1 MKKIKS
7 ISVLWLMVCLM
18 VASACSDRTEPEA
31 DTAGGI
37 SVRLA
42 VDSGSENQK
51 SRSELTEIGAENHVS
66 KMTIYIYKGTGYAAK
81 YVAMEE
87 VSGWIPRQNSLT
99 YQLTTALVQGAD
111 YTLLGVGMDKA
122 SVNTYDVS
130 VTEGLTLGETYA
142 MLKNGKTHTDMAESE
157 FFTGTVSFTN
167 NGKHTVMEDLV
178 LKRRVAGV
186 MLYVKD
192 IPKQLTISEGN
203 FRTTD
208 VYVKLCQNQK
218 SSVRLWRDFEAEDWK
233 EPEGQSE
240 TKEDSKTL
248 LHLDLRT
255 LSYVPGEDCYE
266 ISASSESG
274 LLDNTL
280 YKGSFLLP
288 MNVTEGTT
296 FTVEIWGVENKDGT
310 GEVEGKTP
318 ERLKSFVVE
327 NKSESKSNSKS
338 YDIRSNYLYCIGK
351 NLAGT
356 EDDQPISLLG
366 EKLQME
372 VMPWEEVEQTVDF
385 QPARVQAI
393 FNPDFDQEKYRFN
406 CINNEFEVEILP
418 SMNAESWKI
427 VIPESTTV
435 LNADGKEVTS
445 TEPWLYVKTGDTSC
459 SLQYEANNTEKVQ
472 ATKIKFLMMD
482 YAVQRDWGWDI
493 STHQWTGVQ
502 VNGKDPV
509 DLINN
514 DVRTL
519 KVKLITTLTSGQT
532 RTDYLTVSQYNT
544 ITVNFQSSLAEKKDD
559 WNKQG
564 RVAICGFSRVDVGD
578 MFVKYPSEG
587 NIVENDL
594 ALIGSD
600 RMGGYKSTGWGW
612 FETDRILMYSGNALS
627 DKFNGSRTDGAWN
640 TKTLGEDRDDDTWKK
655 IWYGC
660 AMEKSETLFKKVLNN
675 STIVLPTKENSTT
688 DECWYLP
695 AQFELEGLF
704 NAYKQTNGAL
714 SLNFLRVE
722 RWWSSTIAD
731 DYCALALAPSWEW
744 QSNSLIAVI
753 KCKRTMGKESTTI
766 NSSYYMRQAR
776 KFADY
781 YN

>member
-7 ISVLWLMVCLM
+7 ISILWLMVCLM

-66 KMTIYIYKGTGYAAK
+66 QMTIYIYKGTGDEAE
-81 YVAMEE
+81 YVGKEV
-87 VSGWIPRQNSLT
+87 VSGWTLGQNSMT

-130 VTEGLTLGETYA
+130 VTEGLTLGATYA
-142 MLKNGKTHTDMAESE
+142 TLKTGKTHTDMAESE

-192 IPKQLTISEGN
+192 IPKQLAITDVAYS
-203 FRTTD
+203 TTD

-240 TKEDSKTL
+240 TTKDSETL

-266 ISASSESG
+266 ISASSG
-274 LLDNTL
+274 LLANTL
-280 YKGSFLLP
+280 YTGNYILP
-288 MNVTEGTT
+288 MNVTAGTT
-296 FTVEIWGVENKDGT
+296 FTVEIWGVENE
-310 GEVEGKTP
+310 EVEGKTP
-318 ERLKSFVVE
+318 ELLKSFVVE
-327 NKSESKSNSKS
+327 NKSEPNSTS

-427 VIPESTTV
+427 VIPGSTTV
-435 LNADGKEVTS
+435 LDADGTEVTS
-445 TEPWLYVKTGDTSC
+445 TEPWLFVKTGDRSC
-459 SLQYEANNTEKVQ
+459 SLQYEANNTEKGQ

-493 STHQWTGVQ
+493 STHQWTGAQ

-509 DLINN
+509 KLINN
-514 DVRTL
+514 DVRTI
-519 KVKLITTLTSGQT
+519 KVELRTTLASGQP

-544 ITVNFQSSLAEKKDD
+544 ITVNYNNGSGTA
-559 WNKQG
+559 
-564 RVAICGFSRVDVGD
+564 VCGFSRVDVGD
-578 MFVKYPSEG
+578 QFNKQARDVVEPDLEYRKKNNPQQGGKTTSWGYNGGATVATSIYGGDSEWGEGRADNGAVNMKDIGAYFSANWESAWNTSAMQKSQHTFVSVTKGWIER
-587 NIVENDL
+587 VQ
-594 ALIGSD
+594 
-600 RMGGYKSTGWGW
+600 ST
-612 FETDRILMYSGNALS
+612 TTKD
-627 DKFNGSRTDGAWN
+627 SRTDQ
-640 TKTLGEDRDDDTWKK
+640 
-655 IWYGC
+655 
-660 AMEKSETLFKKVLNN
+660 
-675 STIVLPTKENSTT
+675 
-688 DECWYLP
+688 CWYLP
-695 AQFELEGLF
+695 AKVELEGF
-704 NAYKQTNGAL
+704 FKAYMDSKWKIQTNV
-714 SLNFLRVE
+714 LRGD
-722 RWWSSTIAD
+722 RYWSSNIDGGSAIVYSVYKNSDYMESIKVDRGQGAD
-731 DYCALALAPSWEW
+731 GTPEPYS
-744 QSNSLIAVI
+744 
-753 KCKRTMGKESTTI
+753 K
-766 NSSYYMRQAR
+766 YYIRQAR

>member
-1 MKKIKS
+1 M
-7 ISVLWLMVCLM
+7 MVWLM

-31 DTAGGI
+31 ETAGGI

-42 VDSGSENQK
+42 VDSGSENQQ

-66 KMTIYIYKGTGYAAK
+66 RMTIYIYKGTGDAAE
-81 YVAMEE
+81 YVGKED
-87 VSGWIPRQNSLT
+87 VTSWTPGQNSLT

-111 YTLLGVGMDKA
+111 YTLLGVGMDDA
-122 SVNTYDVS
+122 SVNTYS
-130 VTEGLTLGETYA
+130 VTEGQTLGATYA
-142 MLKNGKTHTDMAESE
+142 TLKNGKTPADMAQSE

-192 IPKQLTISEGN
+192 IPQKLSLSEG
-203 FRTTD
+203 TQYQVTD
-208 VYVKLCQNQK
+208 VYVKLGQNQK
-218 SSVRLWRDFEAEDWK
+218 SSVRLWRDFEVEDWK
-233 EPEGQSE
+233 EPDGQSE
-240 TKEDSKTL
+240 AQEDSRTL
-248 LHLDLRT
+248 LHLDVSSFGQT
-255 LSYVPGEDCYE
+255 GGDYYE
-266 ISASSESG
+266 ITPSAESG
-274 LLDNTL
+274 LLANTL
-280 YKGSFLLP
+280 LTGGYILP
-288 MNVTEGTT
+288 MNMNSEKAT
-296 FTVEIWGVENKDGT
+296 FTVELWSEPKDEEVGSGVS
-310 GEVEGKTP
+310 P
-318 ERLKSFVVE
+318 SPHLLKSFVVE
-327 NKSESKSNSKS
+327 NKSESNSTS

-351 NLAGT
+351 NFAGT
-356 EDDQPISLLG
+356 EDDQPVSLLG

-372 VMPWEEVEQTVDF
+372 VLPWTEVEQTVDF

-393 FNPDFDQEKYRFN
+393 FNPDFDEEKYRFN

-418 SMNAESWKI
+418 SMNAESWEI

-435 LNADGKEVTS
+435 LNADGTEGTS
-445 TEPWLYVKTGDTSC
+445 TAPWLYVKTGDTSC
-459 SLQYEANNTEKVQ
+459 SLQYQANNTEKGQ

-482 YAVQRDWGWDI
+482 YAVQRDWGWDT
-493 STHQWTGVQ
+493 STHQWNGAP
-502 VNGKDPV
+502 VNEKDPV

-514 DVRTL
+514 DVRTIQVEL
-519 KVKLITTLTSGQT
+519 RTTLASGQIRQI

-544 ITVNFQSSLAEKKDD
+544 ITVNFQSSLAEEKDD
-559 WNKQG
+559 WNKNG
-564 RVAICGFSRVDVGD
+564 KVAICGFSRVDVGD
-578 MFVKYPSEG
+578 MFVKHPSEG

-594 ALIGSD
+594 ALIASD
-600 RMGGYKSTGWGW
+600 RMEGYKSTGWGW
-612 FETDRILMYSGNALS
+612 FETDRTLMYSSNALS

-640 TKTLGEDRDDDTWKK
+640 TKTLGKNRDDNTWKK

-660 AMEKSETLFKKVLNN
+660 AMEKSETLFKKVVNN

-704 NAYKQTNGAL
+704 NAYKQSGETLN
-714 SLNFLRVE
+714 LNFVRVE

-731 DYCALALAPSWEW
+731 SYCALALAPSWEW

-753 KCKRTMGKESTTI
+753 KCKRTMGRESTTI

>member
-31 DTAGGI
+31 ETAGRI

-42 VDSGSENQK
+42 VDSGSENQQ

-66 KMTIYIYKGTGYAAK
+66 QMTIYIYKGTGDAAE
-81 YVAMEE
+81 YVGKEK
-87 VSGWIPRQNSLT
+87 VIGWTLGQNSLT

-122 SVNTYDVS
+122 SVNTYS
-130 VTEGLTLGETYA
+130 VTEGQTLGNTYA
-142 MLKNGKTHTDMAESE
+142 TLKNEKTPADMAQSE

-192 IPKQLTISEGN
+192 IPQKLVSPADNSECQV
-203 FRTTD
+203 TD
-208 VYVKLCQNQK
+208 VYVKLGQNQK
-218 SSVRLWRDFEAEDWK
+218 SSVRLWRNSEDINWK
-233 EPEGQSE
+233 EPDGQSE
-240 TKEDSKTL
+240 VQEEDSRTL
-248 LHLDLRT
+248 LHLDLSSFIQT
-255 LSYVPGEDCYE
+255 EGDYYE
-266 ISASSESG
+266 ITPPAESG
-274 LLDNTL
+274 LLANTL
-280 YKGSFLLP
+280 LTGGYILP
-288 MNVTEGTT
+288 MNMNSENAT
-296 FTVEIWGVENKDGT
+296 FTVELWGEPKDE
-310 GEVEGKTP
+310 EVGSGISSSCL
-318 ERLKSFVVE
+318 LKSFVVE
-327 NKSESKSNSKS
+327 NKSESNSRS

-351 NLAGT
+351 NFAGT
-356 EDDQPISLLG
+356 EDDQPVSLLG

-372 VMPWEEVEQTVDF
+372 VLPWTEVEQKVDF

-393 FNPDFDQEKYRFN
+393 FNPDFDEEKYRFN
-406 CINNEFEVEILP
+406 CINNEFEVEIMP
-418 SMNAESWKI
+418 SMNAESWEI

-435 LNADGKEVTS
+435 LNADGTEETS
-445 TEPWLYVKTGDTSC
+445 TEPWLYVKTSDTSC
-459 SLQYEANNTEKVQ
+459 SLQYEANDTEKGQ
-472 ATKIKFLMMD
+472 STKIKFLMMD
-482 YAVQRDWGWDI
+482 YAVQRDWGWDT
-493 STHQWTGVQ
+493 STHQWTGAQ

-519 KVKLITTLTSGQT
+519 KVELRTTLASGQT

-564 RVAICGFSRVDVGD
+564 KVAICGFSRVDVGD

-600 RMGGYKSTGWGW
+600 RMDGYKSTGWGW
-612 FETDRILMYSGNALS
+612 FETDRTLMYSGNALS

>member
-66 KMTIYIYKGTGYAAK
+66 KMTIYIYKGTGDAAG
-81 YVAMEE
+81 YVGKEE
-87 VSGWIPRQNSLT
+87 VTDWTPEQNSLT
-99 YQLTTALVQGAD
+99 YKLTTALVQGAD
-111 YTLLGVGMDKA
+111 YTLLGVGMDEA

-130 VTEGLTLGETYA
+130 VTEGQTLGATYA
-142 MLKNGKTHTDMAESE
+142 TLKTGKTHTDMAKSE

-192 IPKQLTISEGN
+192 IPQQLTISEGD

-208 VYVKLCQNQK
+208 VYVKLCQPQK

-240 TKEDSKTL
+240 TTEDSETL

-255 LSYVPGEDCYE
+255 LSYVSGEDCYE
-266 ISASSESG
+266 ISASSG
-274 LLDNTL
+274 LLANTL
-280 YKGSFLLP
+280 YTGSYLLP
-288 MNVTEGTT
+288 MNVTEETT
-296 FTVEIWGVENKDGT
+296 FTVEIWGVENEDRT

-318 ERLKSFVVE
+318 VKLKSFEVE
-327 NKSESKSNSKS
+327 NKSESESNSKSKS

-435 LNADGKEVTS
+435 LNADGTQGTS

-459 SLQYEANNTEKVQ
+459 SLQYEANETEKGR

-482 YAVQRDWGWDI
+482 YAVQRDWGWYT
-493 STHQWTGVQ
+493 STHQWTGAQ

-532 RTDYLTVSQYNT
+532 STDYLTVSQYNT
-544 ITVNFQSSLAEKKDD
+544 ITVNYKNGDGTA
-559 WNKQG
+559 
-564 RVAICGFSRVDVGD
+564 VCGFSRVDVGD
-578 MFVKYPSEG
+578 QFNKQARDVVEPDLEYRKKNNPQQGGKTTSWGYNGGATVATNIYGGDSEWGEGRADNGAVNMKDIGAYFSVNWESAWNGSAMQKSQCTFVSVT
-587 NIVENDL
+587 N
-594 ALIGSD
+594 
-600 RMGGYKSTGWGW
+600 GGIARVQST
-612 FETDRILMYSGNALS
+612 TTKD
-627 DKFNGSRTDGAWN
+627 SRTDQ
-640 TKTLGEDRDDDTWKK
+640 
-655 IWYGC
+655 
-660 AMEKSETLFKKVLNN
+660 
-675 STIVLPTKENSTT
+675 
-688 DECWYLP
+688 CWYLP
-695 AQFELEGLF
+695 AKVELEGF
-704 NAYKQTNGAL
+704 FKAYMDSKWKIQTNV
-714 SLNFLRVE
+714 LRGD
-722 RWWSSTIAD
+722 RYWSSNIDGGSAIVYSVYKNSDYMESIKVDRGQGAD
-731 DYCALALAPSWEW
+731 GTPEPYS
-744 QSNSLIAVI
+744 
-753 KCKRTMGKESTTI
+753 K
-766 NSSYYMRQAR
+766 YYIRQAR
-776 KFADY
+776 RF
-781 YN
+781 

>member
-66 KMTIYIYKGTGYAAK
+66 KMTIYIYKGTGDATE

-87 VSGWIPRQNSLT
+87 VSGWIPGQNSLT

-111 YTLLGVGMDKA
+111 YTLLGVGMDET
-122 SVNTYDVS
+122 SVKTYDVS
-130 VTEGLTLGETYA
+130 VMEGQTLGGTYA

-192 IPKQLTISEGN
+192 IPQQLTITDGAY
-203 FRTTD
+203 RTTD
-208 VYVKLCQNQK
+208 VYVKLCQPQK

-240 TKEDSKTL
+240 TTEDSKTL

-255 LSYVPGEDCYE
+255 LEPGEDCYKT
-266 ISASSESG
+266 SASSESG

-280 YKGSFLLP
+280 YTGSYLLP
-288 MNVTEGTT
+288 MNVTAGSNT

-310 GEVEGKTP
+310 GAVKGKTP
-318 ERLKSFVVE
+318 VKLKSFEVE
-327 NKSESKSNSKS
+327 NKSESESNSKSKS

-459 SLQYEANNTEKVQ
+459 SLQYEANNTEKGQ

-482 YAVQRDWGWDI
+482 YAVQRDWGWHT
-493 STHQWTGVQ
+493 STHQWTGEQ

-514 DVRTL
+514 DVRTI
-519 KVKLITTLTSGQT
+519 KVELITTLDSRQT

-544 ITVNFQSSLAEKKDD
+544 ITVNYKNGSGTA
-559 WNKQG
+559 
-564 RVAICGFSRVDVGD
+564 VCGFSRVDVGD
-578 MFVKYPSEG
+578 QFNKQARDVVEPDLEYR
-587 NIVENDL
+587 IVNNPVD
-594 ALIGSD
+594 
-600 RMGGYKSTGWGW
+600 GGKTTNWGY
-612 FETDRILMYSGNALS
+612 DSGNLNEASTIYGGSS
-627 DKFNGSRTDGAWN
+627 DWVNGNLENGAVNMKNIGEFHYGDTWPEKWNTSAMKKSQHTFVSVTNKGGIARVQSTTTKDSRTDQ
-640 TKTLGEDRDDDTWKK
+640 
-655 IWYGC
+655 
-660 AMEKSETLFKKVLNN
+660 
-675 STIVLPTKENSTT
+675 
-688 DECWYLP
+688 CWYLP
-695 AQFELEGLF
+695 SMVELEGFMKAYVGSGLELNVNF
-704 NAYKQTNGAL
+704 YNYNDRYWSSNINTFKNAYTYYVGKDTNYGTGYVVNY
-714 SLNFLRVE
+714 SE
-722 RWWSSTIAD
+722 ID
-731 DYCALALAPSWEW
+731 
-744 QSNSLIAVI
+744 
-753 KCKRTMGKESTTI
+753 RTSGKDGSVKPYSE
-766 NSSYYMRQAR
+766 YYIRQAR

-781 YN
+781 YNLK

>member
-66 KMTIYIYKGTGYAAK
+66 KMTIYIYKGTGDDAG
-81 YVAMEE
+81 YVGKEE
-87 VSGWIPRQNSLT
+87 VTDWTPGQNSLT
-99 YQLTTALVQGAD
+99 YKLTTALVQGAD
-111 YTLLGVGMDKA
+111 YTLLGVGMDVA
-122 SVNTYDVS
+122 SENTYDVS
-130 VTEGLTLGETYA
+130 VTEGLTLGATYA
-142 MLKNGKTHTDMAESE
+142 TLKTGKTHTDMAESE

-192 IPKQLTISEGN
+192 IPQQLTITDGAY
-203 FRTTD
+203 RTTD

-218 SSVRLWRDFEAEDWK
+218 SSVRLWRDFETEDWK
-233 EPEGQSE
+233 EPEGQNE
-240 TKEDSKTL
+240 TTEDSKTL
-248 LHLDLRT
+248 LHLDLRN
-255 LSYVPGEDCYE
+255 LSYEAGEDCYKT
-266 ISASSESG
+266 SASSESG

-288 MNVTEGTT
+288 MNVTAGSNT
-296 FTVEIWGVENKDGT
+296 FTVEIWGVENEDGT
-310 GEVEGKTP
+310 GAVEGKTQVL
-318 ERLKSFVVE
+318 LKSFVVE
-327 NKSESKSNSKS
+327 NKSESNSTS

-435 LNADGKEVTS
+435 LNADGTEGTS

-459 SLQYEANNTEKVQ
+459 SLQYEAKDTEKGQ

-482 YAVQRDWGWDI
+482 YAVQRDWGWNT
-493 STHQWTGVQ
+493 STHQWTGEQ

-514 DVRTL
+514 DVRTIQVEL
-519 KVKLITTLTSGQT
+519 RTTLTSGQT

-544 ITVNFQSSLAEKKDD
+544 ITVNYKNGSCTA
-559 WNKQG
+559 
-564 RVAICGFSRVDVGD
+564 VCGFSRVDVGD
-578 MFVKYPSEG
+578 QFNKQERDVIEPDLEYRIVNNPVDRGKTTNWGYDSGTLNEASTIYGGSSDWVNGNLENGAVNMKNIGEFHYGDTWSEKWNTSAMKKSQHTFVK
-587 NIVENDL
+587 VVD
-594 ALIGSD
+594 
-600 RMGGYKSTGWGW
+600 KSSI
-612 FETDRILMYSGNALS
+612 FRIAATTS
-627 DKFNGSRTDGAWN
+627 KGSR
-640 TKTLGEDRDDDTWKK
+640 
-655 IWYGC
+655 
-660 AMEKSETLFKKVLNN
+660 
-675 STIVLPTKENSTT
+675 T

-695 AQFELEGLF
+695 SMVELEGFMKAYVGSGLELNVNF
-704 NAYKQTNGAL
+704 YNYNDRYWSSNINTFKNAYTYYVGKDTNYGTGYVV
-714 SLNFLRVE
+714 N
-722 RWWSSTIAD
+722 
-731 DYCALALAPSWEW
+731 
-744 QSNSLIAVI
+744 NSEIDRI
-753 KCKRTMGKESTTI
+753 SGKDGSVKPYSE
-766 NSSYYMRQAR
+766 YYIRQAR

>member
-66 KMTIYIYKGTGYAAK
+66 QMTIYIYKGTGDEAE
-81 YVAMEE
+81 YVGKEV
-87 VSGWIPRQNSLT
+87 VSGWTLGQNSMT

-130 VTEGLTLGETYA
+130 VTEGLTLGATYA
-142 MLKNGKTHTDMAESE
+142 TLKTGKTHTDMAESE

-192 IPKQLTISEGN
+192 IPKQLAITDVAY
-203 FRTTD
+203 RTTD

-240 TKEDSKTL
+240 TTKDSETL

-255 LSYVPGEDCYE
+255 LSYVSGEDCYE
-266 ISASSESG
+266 ISASSG
-274 LLDNTL
+274 LLANTL
-280 YKGSFLLP
+280 YTGNYILP
-288 MNVTEGTT
+288 MNVTAGTT
-296 FTVEIWGVENKDGT
+296 FTVEIWGVENE
-310 GEVEGKTP
+310 EVEGKTP
-318 ERLKSFVVE
+318 ELLKSFVVE
-327 NKSESKSNSKS
+327 NKSESNSTS

-427 VIPESTTV
+427 VIPGSTTV
-435 LNADGKEVTS
+435 LDADGTEVTS
-445 TEPWLYVKTGDTSC
+445 TEPWLFVKTSDRSC
-459 SLQYEANNTEKVQ
+459 SLQYEANNTEKGQ

-493 STHQWTGVQ
+493 STHQWTGAQ

-509 DLINN
+509 KLINN
-514 DVRTL
+514 DVRTI
-519 KVKLITTLTSGQT
+519 KVELRTTLASGQP

-544 ITVNFQSSLAEKKDD
+544 ITVNYNNGSGTA
-559 WNKQG
+559 
-564 RVAICGFSRVDVGD
+564 VCGFSRVDVGD
-578 MFVKYPSEG
+578 QFNKQARDVVEPDLEYRKKNNPQQGGKTTSWGYNGGATVATSIYGGDSEWGEGRADNGAVNMKDIGAYFSANWESAWNTSAMQKSQHTFVSVTKGWIER
-587 NIVENDL
+587 VQ
-594 ALIGSD
+594 
-600 RMGGYKSTGWGW
+600 ST
-612 FETDRILMYSGNALS
+612 TTKD
-627 DKFNGSRTDGAWN
+627 SRTDQ
-640 TKTLGEDRDDDTWKK
+640 
-655 IWYGC
+655 
-660 AMEKSETLFKKVLNN
+660 
-675 STIVLPTKENSTT
+675 
-688 DECWYLP
+688 CWYLP
-695 AQFELEGLF
+695 AKVELEGF
-704 NAYKQTNGAL
+704 FKAYMDSKWKIQTNV
-714 SLNFLRVE
+714 LRGD
-722 RWWSSTIAD
+722 RYWSSNIDGGSAIVYSVYKNSDYMESIKVDRGQGAD
-731 DYCALALAPSWEW
+731 GTPEPYS
-744 QSNSLIAVI
+744 
-753 KCKRTMGKESTTI
+753 K
-766 NSSYYMRQAR
+766 YYIRQAR
-776 KFADY
+776 RF
-781 YN
+781 

>member
-66 KMTIYIYKGTGYAAK
+66 QMTIYIYKGTGDEAE
-81 YVAMEE
+81 YVGKEV
-87 VSGWIPRQNSLT
+87 VSGWTLGQNSMT

-130 VTEGLTLGETYA
+130 VTEGLTLGATYA
-142 MLKNGKTHTDMAESE
+142 TLKTGKTHTDMAESE

-192 IPKQLTISEGN
+192 IPKQLAITDVAY
-203 FRTTD
+203 RTTD

-240 TKEDSKTL
+240 TTKDSETL

-266 ISASSESG
+266 ISASSG
-274 LLDNTL
+274 LLANTL
-280 YKGSFLLP
+280 YTGNYILP
-288 MNVTEGTT
+288 MNVTAGTT
-296 FTVEIWGVENKDGT
+296 FTVEIWGVENE
-310 GEVEGKTP
+310 EVEGKTP
-318 ERLKSFVVE
+318 ELLKSFVVE
-327 NKSESKSNSKS
+327 NKSESNSTS

-427 VIPESTTV
+427 VIPGSTTV
-435 LNADGKEVTS
+435 LDADGTEVTS
-445 TEPWLYVKTGDTSC
+445 TEPWLFVKTSDRSC
-459 SLQYEANNTEKVQ
+459 SLQYEANNTEKGQ

-493 STHQWTGVQ
+493 STHQWTGAQ

-509 DLINN
+509 KLINN
-514 DVRTL
+514 DVRTI
-519 KVKLITTLTSGQT
+519 KVELRTTLASGQP

-544 ITVNFQSSLAEKKDD
+544 ITVNYNNGSGTA
-559 WNKQG
+559 
-564 RVAICGFSRVDVGD
+564 VCGFSRVDVGD
-578 MFVKYPSEG
+578 QFNKQARDVVEPDLEYRKKNNPQQGGKTTSWGYNGGATVATSIYGGDSEWGEGRADNGAVNMKDIGAYFSANWESAWNTSAMQKSQHTFVSVTRGWIER
-587 NIVENDL
+587 VQ
-594 ALIGSD
+594 
-600 RMGGYKSTGWGW
+600 ST
-612 FETDRILMYSGNALS
+612 TTKD
-627 DKFNGSRTDGAWN
+627 SRTDQ
-640 TKTLGEDRDDDTWKK
+640 
-655 IWYGC
+655 
-660 AMEKSETLFKKVLNN
+660 
-675 STIVLPTKENSTT
+675 
-688 DECWYLP
+688 CWYLP
-695 AQFELEGLF
+695 AKVELEGF
-704 NAYKQTNGAL
+704 FKAYMDSKWKIQTNV
-714 SLNFLRVE
+714 LRGD
-722 RWWSSTIAD
+722 RYWSSNIDGGSAIVYSVYKNSDYMESIKVDRGQGAD
-731 DYCALALAPSWEW
+731 GTPEPYS
-744 QSNSLIAVI
+744 
-753 KCKRTMGKESTTI
+753 K
-766 NSSYYMRQAR
+766 YYIRQAR
-776 KFADY
+776 RF
-781 YN
+781 

>member
-66 KMTIYIYKGTGYAAK
+66 QMTIYIYKRTGDADE
-81 YVAMEE
+81 YVGKEV
-87 VSGWIPRQNSLT
+87 VSGWKLGQNSLT
-99 YQLTTALVQGAD
+99 YKLTTALVQGAY
-111 YTLLGVGMDKA
+111 YTLLGVGMDEA
-122 SVNTYDVS
+122 SVKTYS
-130 VTEGLTLGETYA
+130 VTEGQTLDATYA
-142 MLKNGKTHTDMAESE
+142 TLKTGKTHTDMAKSE

-192 IPKQLTISEGN
+192 IPQQLTITEGH

-240 TKEDSKTL
+240 TTEDSKTL

-255 LSYVPGEDCYE
+255 LYVSGEDCYE
-266 ISASSESG
+266 ISASSG
-274 LLDNTL
+274 LLANTL
-280 YKGSFLLP
+280 YTGNYILP
-288 MNVTEGTT
+288 MNVTEGNT
-296 FTVEIWGVENKDGT
+296 FTVEIWGVKNEDGI
-310 GEVEGKTP
+310 GVVEGKTP
-318 ERLKSFVVE
+318 VFLKSFVVE
-327 NKSESKSNSKS
+327 NKSESNSTS

-435 LNADGKEVTS
+435 LNADGTEGTS

-459 SLQYEANNTEKVQ
+459 SLQYEANETEKGQ
-472 ATKIKFLMMD
+472 STKIKFLMMD
-482 YAVQRDWGWDI
+482 YAVQRDWGWDT

-519 KVKLITTLTSGQT
+519 KVELRTTLASGQT
-532 RTDYLTVSQYNT
+532 LKDYLTVSQYNT
-544 ITVNFQSSLAEKKDD
+544 ITVNYKNGDGTA
-559 WNKQG
+559 
-564 RVAICGFSRVDVGD
+564 VCGFSRVDVGD
-578 MFVKYPSEG
+578 QFNKQARDVVEPDLEYRKKNNPQQGGKTTSWGYNGEATVATSIYGGDSEWGEGRADNGAVNMKDIGAYFSANWESAWNGSAMQKSQCTFVS
-587 NIVENDL
+587 VT
-594 ALIGSD
+594 
-600 RMGGYKSTGWGW
+600 MGEIARVQST
-612 FETDRILMYSGNALS
+612 TTKD
-627 DKFNGSRTDGAWN
+627 SRTDQ
-640 TKTLGEDRDDDTWKK
+640 
-655 IWYGC
+655 
-660 AMEKSETLFKKVLNN
+660 
-675 STIVLPTKENSTT
+675 
-688 DECWYLP
+688 CWYLP
-695 AQFELEGLF
+695 AKVELEGF
-704 NAYKQTNGAL
+704 FKAYMDSKWKIQTNV
-714 SLNFLRVE
+714 LRGD
-722 RWWSSTIAD
+722 RYWSSNIDGGSAIVYSVYKNSDYMESIKVDRGQGAD
-731 DYCALALAPSWEW
+731 GTPEPYS
-744 QSNSLIAVI
+744 
-753 KCKRTMGKESTTI
+753 K
-766 NSSYYMRQAR
+766 YYIRQAR
-776 KFADY
+776 RF
-781 YN
+781 